1 MDEGPPPP
9 AGAGAATAAAAVAAA
24 AAAGTADAAAATTTP
39 HPDTTGRVVLVAV
52 DDTPAS
58 EAAFA
63 FVVQNLLRPNDHLHL
78 VHVIPRL
85 VFSSTFGVP
94 PVDFVPAADS
104 TEYERHL
111 AKAEAFILAKFVR
124 QLPSDY
130 TGAAPVVHIIKSET
144 DTESVGHVLVKKADA
159 LGACFLA
166 LATNSR
172 SRVAELFLGS
182 VTQHVLHNSRRPV
195 VVVPKSGGV

>member
-1 MDEGPPPP
+1 MEAAAAPGAIATTTTTAPTAAPPPP
-9 AGAGAATAAAAVAAA
+9 
-24 AAAGTADAAAATTTP
+24 
-39 HPDTTGRVVLVAV
+39 RVILVAV

-58 EAAFA
+58 VAAFT
-63 FVVQNLLRPNDHLHL
+63 FVAQQLLRPDDHLHL

-85 VFSSTFGVP
+85 VFSAQLGVS
-94 PVDFVPAADS
+94 PVDFTPQADS
-104 TEYERHL
+104 TAYEQSL
-111 AKAEAFILAKFVR
+111 ARAERFILDKFVR
-124 QLPSDY
+124 QLPSGFA
-130 TGAAPVVHIIKSET
+130 GAPPVVHIIKSET

-159 LGACFLA
+159 LNAAFLA

-195 VVVPKSGGV
+195 VVVPKQ

>member
-1 MDEGPPPP
+1 MEGE
-9 AGAGAATAAAAVAAA
+9 AATASTAAA
-24 AAAGTADAAAATTTP
+24 TATAAAAATTTP
-39 HPDTTGRVVLVAV
+39 PRVVVVAV

-58 EAAFA
+58 VAAFS
-63 FVVQNLLRPNDHLHL
+63 FCVQNLLRPGDHLHL

-94 PVDFVPAADS
+94 PVDFVPSADS
-104 TEYERHL
+104 TAYEQSL
-111 AKAEAFILAKFVR
+111 AKAERFILDKFVR
-124 QLPSDY
+124 QLPASY
-130 TGAAPVVHIIKSET
+130 SGAAPVVHIIKSET

-166 LATNSR
+166 LASNSR

-195 VVVPKSGGV
+195 VVVPKQH